1 MYTEIITNK
10 AVVVNALFPTELYKV
25 LFKDFQT
32 VYNPVDQSESF
43 AMNIYKVIEVEG
55 EEDTYEELQ
64 YSARNMD
71 KATLD
76 ALVASLNITS
86 TTYTDIR
93 NEQITKG
100 LAKVIETEGIFG
112 LTETDL
118 ILR

>member
-10 AVVVNALFPTELYKV
+10 KVVVDALYPTELYKV
-25 LFKDFQT
+25 LFKNFQT
-32 VYNPVDQSESF
+32 VYNPNEQSESF
-43 AMNIYKVIEVEG
+43 AMRIYKVIEVEG
-55 EEDTYEELQ
+55 EEDTYTELK
-64 YSARNMD
+64 YSARDMD

-93 NEQITKG
+93 NEQICKG

-112 LTETDL
+112 LTQADL
-118 ILR
+118 ILQ